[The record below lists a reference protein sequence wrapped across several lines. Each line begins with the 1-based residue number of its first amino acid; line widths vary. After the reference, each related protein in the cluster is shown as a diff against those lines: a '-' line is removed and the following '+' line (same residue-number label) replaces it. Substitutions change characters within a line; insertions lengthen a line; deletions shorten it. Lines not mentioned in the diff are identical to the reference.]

1 MLFVTSLSLLT
12 LPVIQVLA
20 TPLVTRADAAPVNV
34 TTCGGK
40 KYVYEELAGYGK
52 LPASFRDKYG
62 DTLGGIGSAIALD
75 QKSTK
80 YKKSKGAYEG
90 IIYGLPDRG
99 WNTQG
104 TQNTQSR
111 IHKFSFTFEVV
122 QDATVDKPASP
133 NFKLQYLDT
142 LLLTGPD
149 GTPLTGLDPT
159 GTVTY
164 KGFPDLP
171 LAKCTFLGLF
181 FLAAVNVLQIL
192 VTVLVVV
199 EPVVR
204 AFPWTLKVWCLVTM
218 IPTGSVTNMVGIP
231 NSRIFEDTNPT

>member
-1 MLFVTSLSLLT
+1 MLFVASLGLLA
-12 LPVIQVLA
+12 LPVLA
-20 TPLVTRADAAPVNV
+20 TPLVGRADSTPVNV
-34 TTCGGK
+34 TTCNGK

-52 LPASFRDKYG
+52 LPGSFRDKYG

-75 QKSTK
+75 QKSAK

-122 QDATVDKPASP
+122 KNATVASPASP

-159 GTVTY
+159 TTIMY

-171 LAKCTFLGLF
+171 LAKCMLF
-181 FLAAVNVLQIL
+181 GHYCVTTANVY
-192 VTVLVVV
+192 
-199 EPVVR
+199 R
-204 AFPWTLKVWCLVTM
+204 YWRWFWWKWHGWC
-218 IPTGSVTNMVGIP
+218 
-231 NSRIFEDTNPT
+231 SRTSGH